1 MGKRTGD
8 FPVVSSGGGDHDAAA
23 AMGFGRLVGRRRFRH
38 AGVASELAAI
48 RVAPGYR
55 LRLCLLGPV
64 ELHRDN
70 QPVGH
75 PDLRRERVRQM
86 LSYLGMHPRTT
97 RQLVAAELWPGLD
110 DEAAGRNL
118 RVTLT
123 YLQRVLE
130 PHRRGGDPPYFL
142 RANGP
147 TLELS
152 VGSWL
157 SIDVHEFDRYLAE
170 AEVAECVGSA
180 SLALPAYQRAL
191 ALYRGDFCISQ
202 PDAEWAALERDRLRL
217 RYLTAAIR
225 VGELLLADGDERTPL
240 MLGFAALHAEPW
252 SEAAYRLLI
261 STHLARGEHAQARRI
276 LARCHAMLADLQV
289 DPEPQ
294 TQMLTRRLSARP
306 GLPRSPRNQFTD

>member
-1 MGKRTGD
+1 MRKRAGD
-8 FPVVSSGGGDHDAAA
+8 FPVRSSGGGDHDAPA
-23 AMGFGRLVGRRRFRH
+23 AMGFGQLAVRRRVRH
-38 AGVASELAAI
+38 AGFASEPAAI

-64 ELHRDN
+64 ELHRDD

-86 LSYLGMHPRTT
+86 LSHLAMHPQTT
-97 RQLVAAELWPGLD
+97 RQRVAAELWPDLD
-110 DEAAGRNL
+110 DNAAGRNL

-123 YLQRVLE
+123 YAQRVLE
-130 PHRRGGDPPYFL
+130 PDRRGSDPPYFL
-142 RANGP
+142 RADGP
-147 TLELS
+147 ALELS

-157 SIDVHEFDRYLAE
+157 TIDVHEFDRYLGE
-170 AEVAECVGSA
+170 AEGAECAGSA

-191 ALYRGDFCISQ
+191 TLYRGDFCISQ
-202 PDAEWAALERDRLRL
+202 PDADWAALERDRLRL

-225 VGELLLADGDERTPL
+225 VGELLLADGDEHTPL
-240 MLGFAALHAEPW
+240 RLGYAALHAEPW

-261 STHLARGEHAQARRI
+261 STHLARGEHAQARRT

-289 DPEPQ
+289 EPEPQ
-294 TQMLTRRLSARP
+294 TQMLTRRLSGGP
-306 GLPRSPRNQFTD
+306 GPHRSRRNLFTD